1 MLGSYIYIFA
11 AIISVLSA
19 WLSDRQGQRSL
30 LLFFHVLCI
39 VVGYTII
46 ISGSAR
52 GFPGVVYFGT
62 FVVVSGIYPA
72 LPAIVTW
79 LSNNM
84 AGDYKSGRNGDTNW
98 SWEFCWSHGFE
109 PLPNTRRTD
118 ILSRPRPRTR
128 VGLFR
133 PTRYHRPPSFLPDR
147 Q

>member
-1 MLGSYIYIFA
+1 
-11 AIISVLSA
+11 
-19 WLSDRQGQRSL
+19 
-30 LLFFHVLCI
+30 
-39 VVGYTII
+39 
-46 ISGSAR
+46 
-52 GFPGVVYFGT
+52 
-62 FVVVSGIYPA
+62 
-72 LPAIVTW
+72 
-79 LSNNM
+79 M

-98 SWEFCWSHGFE
+98 SWEFCWRYVVHDNEKRKKRETEKHETYIRTDLLTEFFPQSSHGFE

>member
-1 MLGSYIYIFA
+1 MKSLMLIMLGSYIYIFA

-62 FVVVSGIYPA
+62 FVVVSGEFYRFQSNF
-72 LPAIVTW
+72 
-79 LSNNM
+79 LSFQ
-84 AGDYKSGRNGDTNW
+84 GDYAG
-98 SWEFCWSHGFE
+98 ELLIAMMFQVY
-109 PLPNTRRTD
+109 
-118 ILSRPRPRTR
+118 IL
-128 VGLFR
+128 LFR
-133 PTRYHRPPSFLPDR
+133 LLLHG
-147 Q
+147 